1 MNDQSRQPANFRL
14 AYLEYYVGMAKMV
27 AYWHA
32 HALGFRITAYAGP
45 ETGVADRVSYVL
57 EKNDIRLVITSAAS
71 PAAYEILS
79 FVDRHGNGVQSVALA
94 VEDVEKAFIEAVDRG
109 AVPLS
114 PPETLRDEHGTVMQA
129 ELKFLD
135 SNVLRLVDHQAYD
148 GTFKPGFEPMSHDT
162 LEQESNIEL
171 QRVDHLAY
179 GVYPNEMERW
189 SRYFHD
195 ICGGRFLQK
204 WDDEQVGSEYSGMYM
219 AVHQS
224 RDKALTSV
232 FVEPANNRRASQV
245 EEYLQ
250 AFYGSGVQHVAF
262 ASEDIF
268 TTVDQMRRQ
277 GVELVPYPATY
288 YEGLRKRGLPTDLV
302 DRLEEHKI
310 LCDRQ
315 GDSMLFQTFTKPF
328 GDRPTLF
335 YEVIQRVK
343 GYEGFGQANI
353 QALFE
358 AVEQDQQRRM
368 SHADG

>member
-1 MNDQSRQPANFRL
+1 MAEMSEHIGRFRL

-32 HALGFRITAYAGP
+32 RALGFRITAYAGP
-45 ETGVADRVSYVL
+45 ETGVKDRVSYVL
-57 EKNDIRLVITSAAS
+57 DKNDIRLVITSAAS

-94 VEDVEKAFIEAVDRG
+94 VDDVEKAFVRALDCG

-114 PPETLRDEHGTVMQA
+114 VPETVADADGSVIQA
-129 ELKFLD
+129 DLKFLD
-135 SNVLRLVDHQAYD
+135 SNVLRLIDHSRYE
-148 GTFKPGFEPMSHDT
+148 GTFKPGYEPVSHDI
-162 LEQESNIEL
+162 LEQGSSIEL

-179 GVYPNEMERW
+179 GVYPNEMARW
-189 SRYFHD
+189 SRYFDD

-219 AVHQS
+219 AVHQAPN
-224 RDKALTSV
+224 KALTSV
-232 FVEPANNRRASQV
+232 FVEPANNRRVSQV

-268 TTVDQMRRQ
+268 TTVDEMRRQ

-288 YEGLRKRGLPTDLV
+288 YEGLRRRGIPEDLV
-302 DRLEEHKI
+302 DRLEAHKI
-310 LCDRQ
+310 LCDKQ
-315 GDSMLFQTFTKPF
+315 GDSMLLQTFTKPF